1 MDLRLRPCLSDDSTQ
16 QMAVS
21 LTLLIIIPIV
31 MIVTIIARVADD
43 ERGCGRRYKQQE
55 PCARAPVS
63 VRAPEFLGNL

>member
-1 MDLRLRPCLSDDSTQ
+1 MDLRRRPCLSDDSTQ

-21 LTLLIIIPIV
+21 LTLLIIIPIA

-43 ERGCGRRYKQQE
+43 ERGCRRRYEQQE
-55 PCARAPVS
+55 PRARAPVS